1 MKNKYTTIT
10 RSECEARI
18 AEKIKEIEAIVKE
31 YDPKINYLDM
41 TINKGH
47 ISFNNC
53 YWDSTYRKLDYFQ
66 RREDMRTLIDVLN
79 YARERGMAEK
89 NIARLADE
97 TPSEMSDQEYVNI
110 IMGIDCEM
118 E

>member
-1 MKNKYTTIT
+1 
-10 RSECEARI
+10 
-18 AEKIKEIEAIVKE
+18 
-31 YDPKINYLDM
+31 
-41 TINKGH
+41 
-47 ISFNNC
+47 
-53 YWDSTYRKLDYFQ
+53 
-66 RREDMRTLIDVLN
+66 MRTLTDVLN